1 MREAQRRSE
10 RSHRTDEDDRT
21 AAAARGDM
29 RNGGFGG
36 VPCPGQI
43 DVEDVL
49 PCPIAKLGGR
59 PEREDPGVGHHNV
72 EAAQLGDAVVDG
84 RRQRVQVAHV
94 RLPNDGA
101 PPGPLNQ
108 LDRLVEVVVRCEV
121 VVQARYVLTDVHADD
136 VSATASQSQRVTST
150 LCACDSCDERD
161 LAVESPHRRFLISR
175 RQLEVC
181 RPQHRLQDRRL
192 TTRPERKQSLLAY
205 QQPVFAGT
213 AVLISAPI
221 SRASAPAA
229 EDITPEN

>member
-1 MREAQRRSE
+1 MIEPPRPPAAICGTVALAVCHAPVRLTSRTSCHALSPSSVAAPSEKIPALATTMSRRPNSATP
-10 RSHRTDEDDRT
+10 SLT
-21 AAAARGDM
+21 AADSESRSRTSACRMMAR
-29 RNGGFGG
+29 R
-36 VPCPGQI
+36 
-43 DVEDVL
+43 
-49 PCPIAKLGGR
+49 
-59 PEREDPGVGHHNV
+59 
-72 EAAQLGDAVVDG
+72 
-84 RRQRVQVAHV
+84 
-94 RLPNDGA
+94 
-101 PPGPLNQ
+101 PGPLNQ

-181 RPQHRLQDRRL
+181 RPQHRLQVRRL